1 MTEYRNILV
10 TGAGGFIGSQFC
22 RHLAQAG
29 YRVTGIDLRYPA
41 DAGQAPFVATQGDFR
56 DDRLMKGLLEGIDA
70 VFHLASAHLSIRQD
84 DREYWDINVHSLP
97 RLLHQSRRAGVRKF
111 IHVSSVGV
119 YGNLA
124 EWPADEQSV
133 CRPQSIYGETKL
145 AGEAAVRQFCE
156 KSGLPAVI
164 LRPAWVYGPTCP
176 RFQKLYRTLKKG
188 KFVFV
193 GSGGNLRHPLYI
205 ADMLQALELALNRD
219 GADGELL
226 IIGGEQALPTRMI
239 VDRICEA
246 MEIPKPRYRIPYS
259 LGKMLA
265 LTVESTSRLIHIEP
279 PVSRRTLEFFDTNN
293 AFDIAKAKRL
303 LGFAPRYSFEEGVR
317 ECGLAWGMGH
327 GAWDE
332 LQRAKHEEQR

>member
-1 MTEYRNILV
+1 MEYRNILV
-10 TGAGGFIGSQFC
+10 TGAGGFIGYQLC
-22 RHLAQAG
+22 HYLAQAG
-29 YRVTGIDLRYPA
+29 YAVTGIDLRYPA
-41 DAGQAPFVATQGDFR
+41 DVEQAPFVAERGDFR
-56 DDRLMKGLLEGIDA
+56 DEGLMKIRLEGSDA

-84 DREYWDINVHSLP
+84 EREYWDINVHSLP

-124 EWPADEQSV
+124 DWPADEQAI

-156 KSGLPAVI
+156 KTGLPAVI

-193 GSGGNLRHPLYI
+193 GSGSNLRHPLYI
-205 ADMLQALELALNRD
+205 ADMLQALELAMIRD

-226 IIGGEQALPTRMI
+226 IVGGEQALPTRTI
-239 VDRICEA
+239 VDSICETMKIA
-246 MEIPKPRYRIPYS
+246 KPRFRIPYS

-293 AFDIAKAKRL
+293 AFDITKAKRL

-327 GAWDE
+327 GAWGE
-332 LQRAKHEEQR
+332 AQRAKREEQR

>member
-1 MTEYRNILV
+1 MSYRNILV
-10 TGAGGFIGSQFC
+10 TGAGGFIGYRLC
-22 RHLAQAG
+22 RHLAQTG
-29 YRVTGIDLRYPA
+29 HQVTGIDLRYP
-41 DAGQAPFVATQGDFR
+41 GEVEQAPFVAERGDFR
-56 DDRLMKGLLEGIDA
+56 DEGLMNILLEGVDA
-70 VFHLASAHLSIRQD
+70 VFHLASAHLSIRLD

-124 EWPADEQSV
+124 EWPADEHTD

-176 RFQKLYRTLKKG
+176 RFQKLCRTLKKG

-205 ADMLQALELALNRD
+205 ADMLQALELALNHTR
-219 GADGELL
+219 ADGETL
-226 IIGGEQALPTRMI
+226 IVGGEQALPTRTI
-239 VDRICEA
+239 VERICET
-246 MEIPKPRYRIPYS
+246 MQIPKPRFRIPYS
-259 LGKMLA
+259 LGKVLA
-265 LTVESTSRLIHIEP
+265 LTVEGTSRLIRIEP

-293 AFDIAKAKRL
+293 AFDITKAKRL
-303 LGFAPRYSFEEGVR
+303 LGFAPRYRFEEGVR

-332 LQRAKHEEQR
+332 VQSAKREGQK

>member
-1 MTEYRNILV
+1 MSYRNILV
-10 TGAGGFIGSQFC
+10 TGAGGFIGYQLC

-29 YRVTGIDLRYPA
+29 YTVTGIDLRYPG
-41 DAGQAPFVATQGDFR
+41 DVEQAPFVAERGDFR
-56 DDRLMKGLLEGIDA
+56 DEDLMKRLLEDVDA
-70 VFHLASAHLSIRQD
+70 IIHLASAHLSIRLD

-97 RLLHQSRRAGVRKF
+97 RLLHLSRRAGVRKF

-124 EWPADEQSV
+124 EWPADEQTT
-133 CRPQSIYGETKL
+133 CHPQSIYGETKL
-145 AGEAAVRQFCE
+145 AGEGAVRQFCE
-156 KSGLPAVI
+156 KTGLPAVI

-193 GSGGNLRHPLYI
+193 GSGSNLRHPLYI
-205 ADMLQALELALNRD
+205 ADMLQALELAMIRD

-226 IIGGEQALPTRMI
+226 IVGGEQALPTRAI
-239 VDRICEA
+239 IERICDA
-246 MEIPKPRYRIPYS
+246 TGIAKPRFRIPYS

-265 LTVESTSRLIHIEP
+265 LTMESTSRLIHIEP

-293 AFDIAKAKRL
+293 AFDISKAKRL
-303 LGFAPRYSFEEGVR
+303 LDFSPRYSFEEGVR
-317 ECGLAWGMGH
+317 KCGLAWGMGH
-327 GAWDE
+327 GAWDDV
-332 LQRAKHEEQR
+332 QSTKRGGQK